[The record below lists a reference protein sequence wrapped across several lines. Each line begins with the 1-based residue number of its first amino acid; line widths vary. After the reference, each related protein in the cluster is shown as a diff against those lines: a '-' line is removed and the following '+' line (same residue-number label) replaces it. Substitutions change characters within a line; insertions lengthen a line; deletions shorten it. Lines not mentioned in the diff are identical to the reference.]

1 MEAHLLDCGSLEV
14 ERKILEPR
22 IVAPKALHQ
31 EACRER
37 EREREKRILLRRLL
51 NDIKGGHV
59 DPLNTESLRL
69 ETVYFHGRRHS
80 YNNRRLWVFKEAGC
94 SAVPVHHKPLLQSF
108 KEFAQGKPVPDKFV
122 EDFGSR
128 SNGDWVLPVPRNEV
142 YPVLSDLADLDQKR
156 QKRQKTL
163 KRKRSACQQRKGRQG
178 VPQRC

>member
-1 MEAHLLDCGSLEV
+1 MSR
-14 ERKILEPR
+14 RKHCTKKHAE
-22 IVAPKALHQ
+22 
-31 EACRER
+31 RER

-122 EDFGSR
+122 EAFNSR
-128 SNGDWVLPVPRNEV
+128 SND
-142 YPVLSDLADLDQKR
+142 D
-156 QKRQKTL
+156 
-163 KRKRSACQQRKGRQG
+163 
-178 VPQRC
+178 